1 MKQKDIIK
9 AFHALQKYEEKDLPI
24 RISYS
29 LFKVKKLIE
38 DQVEFQ
44 LNAEQEI
51 FQKYKPTSNED
62 GSLKFESE
70 EQAREF
76 AQEFSNKIDEI
87 GEIEVELDL
96 KNKPKISLDQ
106 IVDMSIEDIEALE
119 PFIEFTE

>member
-76 AQEFSNKIDEI
+76 AQEFSSKIDEI

>member
-38 DQVEFQ
+38 DHVEFQ

-62 GSLKFESE
+62 GSLKFKSE

-76 AQEFSNKIDEI
+76 AQEFSSKIDEI
-87 GEIEVELDL
+87 GEIEVEPDL

-106 IVDMSIEDIEALE
+106 MVDMSIEDIEALE

>member
-38 DQVEFQ
+38 DHVEFQ

-62 GSLKFESE
+62 GSLKFKSE

-76 AQEFSNKIDEI
+76 AQEFSSKIDEI

-106 IVDMSIEDIEALE
+106 MVDMSIEDIEALE